1 MRQRSWGVSLVVAVA
16 ALAALGR
23 SRGLAESPSG
33 LDNPRIDMAGY
44 LRVAG
49 EAAAW
54 REARRLTEEQ
64 FLAASRE
71 AGTIVLDARSAAK
84 YAELHVDGAV
94 NLSFPD
100 LNAASLKQLV
110 PDPATRILIYCN
122 NNFRN
127 TEGPFP
133 SKRADASLNLSTY
146 IALFSYGYRNVWEL
160 APLLDPATTKLT
172 LVSSPPPSQA
182 VQSVAASSAARP

>member
-1 MRQRSWGVSLVVAVA
+1 MDSPRWKIGILGVVAIVGSA
-16 ALAALGR
+16 VGVVWAQAP
-23 SRGLAESPSG
+23 EG

-44 LRVAG
+44 LRTAN

-54 REARRLTEEQ
+54 RADRRLTEEQ
-64 FLAASRE
+64 FLAASRVP
-71 AGTIVLDARSAAK
+71 GTVVLDARSAAK

-100 LNAASLKQLV
+100 INAASLKQLV

-127 TEGPFP
+127 AEGPFP

-146 IALFSYGYRNVWEL
+146 IALYSYGYRNVWEL
-160 APLLDPATTKLT
+160 APLLDPATTKLK
-172 LVSSPPPSQA
+172 LVASPASGD
-182 VQSVAASSAARP
+182 AATAADGTPRTGG

>member
-1 MRQRSWGVSLVVAVA
+1 MSQRWWWGGLLAVVALGGPVTGVA
-16 ALAALGR
+16 R
-23 SRGLAESPSG
+23 AEAPG
-33 LDNPRIDMAGY
+33 KLENPRIDMAGY

-49 EAAAW
+49 EAATW
-54 REARRLTEEQ
+54 RASRRLSEEQ

-71 AGTIVLDARSAAK
+71 PGTILLDARSAAK

-127 TEGPFP
+127 AEGPFP

-146 IALFSYGYRNVWEL
+146 IALYSYGYRNVWEL
-160 APLLDPATTKLT
+160 APLLDPATTRLA
-172 LVSSPPPSQA
+172 LVASPPRHGGE
-182 VQSVAASSAARP
+182 AAGGGAPQPER

>member
-1 MRQRSWGVSLVVAVA
+1 MSQRWWWGGL
-16 ALAALGR
+16 LAAVVLGSLETGVAR
-23 SRGLAESPSG
+23 AEAAG
-33 LDNPRIDMAGY
+33 KLENPRIDMAGY

-54 REARRLTEEQ
+54 RESRRLTEEQ

-71 AGTIVLDARSAAK
+71 PGTIVLDARSAAK

-100 LNAASLKQLV
+100 INAASLKQLV

-127 TEGPFP
+127 AEGPFP

-160 APLLDPATTKLT
+160 APLLDPATTRLA
-172 LVSSPPPSQA
+172 LVASPRSERRAA
-182 VQSVAASSAARP
+182 VGARP

>member
-1 MRQRSWGVSLVVAVA
+1 MTRQRSWGLVLVTVAG
-16 ALAALGR
+16 LAALGR
-23 SRGLAESPSG
+23 ARGLAAGPGG

-44 LRVAG
+44 LRVAA

-54 REARRLTEEQ
+54 RESRRLSEEQ

-71 AGTIVLDARSAAK
+71 AGTLVLDARSAEK
-84 YAELHVDGAV
+84 YAELHVDGAI

-100 LNAASLKQLV
+100 INEASLKRLL
-110 PDPATRILIYCN
+110 PDRGTRILIYCN

-127 TEGPFP
+127 AEGPFP

-146 IALFSYGYRNVWEL
+146 IALYSYGYRNVWEL
-160 APLLDPATTKLT
+160 APLLDPATTKLA
-172 LVSSPPPSQA
+172 LVGTASTGERASTEKPSA
-182 VQSVAASSAARP
+182 ERE